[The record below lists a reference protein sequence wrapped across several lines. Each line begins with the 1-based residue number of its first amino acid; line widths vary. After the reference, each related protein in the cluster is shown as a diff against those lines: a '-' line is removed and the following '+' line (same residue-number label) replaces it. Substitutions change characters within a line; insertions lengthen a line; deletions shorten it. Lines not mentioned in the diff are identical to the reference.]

1 MLEIHA
7 LLEVSSLEKWEN
19 NAILGTRN
27 QISADVMKI
36 TSDIWSLKVRY
47 SSIIDLINNSDW
59 LLDKPSNTSWK
70 ILLKKHKENSL
81 YDKIKKEVNHFQTH
95 EYLLIDEVYN
105 KSLIKLLEQSDKFD
119 ELWLKTSS
127 ACVGYRWIS
136 RFTYSIEN

>member
-7 LLEVSSLEKWEN
+7 LLEVSSLEKGEN

-36 TSDIWSLKVRY
+36 TSDIGSLKVRY

-59 LLDKPSNTSWK
+59 LLDKPSNTSGK

-119 ELWLKTSS
+119 ELGLKTSS
-127 ACVGYRWIS
+127 ACVGYRGIS